1 MLGAEVLQQMT
12 LRVGPLSIS
21 QPLLV
26 VVNPIV
32 SIALSV
38 WIFEEYFTTD
48 VLRIAVGSAA
58 FAAMCVCVVVLTERC
73 RTRCLP
79 RAVRGPIRR
88 YSCPR
93 NL

>member
-1 MLGAEVLQQMT
+1 MT

-48 VLRIAVGSAA
+48 VLRTAVGSAA
-58 FAAMCVCVVVLTERC
+58 FAAMCVCVVVLT
-73 RTRCLP
+73 RTVPDTMASPSRSRANSALLLP
-79 RAVRGPIRR
+79 A
-88 YSCPR
+88 
-93 NL
+93 